1 MNQRAFPMFVYI
13 VVNILSSKQE
23 VKVQERSEDV
33 PVGHI
38 PRSLTVQVK
47 GGLTRTMRSRSFAIL
62 VHESISGSIGIAYLI
77 NI

>member
-1 MNQRAFPMFVYI
+1 MFVYI

-47 GGLTRTMRSRSFAIL
+47 GGLTRTMRSRSFAVI
-62 VHESISGSIGIAYLI
+62 VNESISGSIGIPYLI